1 MFSTAK
7 VEALPPGLV
16 RRPGGQV
23 GHEREPCRAARAAEG
38 DQPSYTVA
46 SAGTSFDVVRPAWVP
61 QMGLASETR
70 KRVRPGETRV
80 RVVKRRVSSG
90 RHRRRSQDCEGWDAQ
105 SAAEVALQAYVRR
118 HDKRLADKVS
128 SE

>member
-1 MFSTAK
+1 
-7 VEALPPGLV
+7 
-16 RRPGGQV
+16 
-23 GHEREPCRAARAAEG
+23 
-38 DQPSYTVA
+38 
-46 SAGTSFDVVRPAWVP
+46 
-61 QMGLASETR
+61 
-70 KRVRPGETRV
+70 V

-90 RHRRRSQDCEGWDAQ
+90 RHRRRSRDCEGWDAQ